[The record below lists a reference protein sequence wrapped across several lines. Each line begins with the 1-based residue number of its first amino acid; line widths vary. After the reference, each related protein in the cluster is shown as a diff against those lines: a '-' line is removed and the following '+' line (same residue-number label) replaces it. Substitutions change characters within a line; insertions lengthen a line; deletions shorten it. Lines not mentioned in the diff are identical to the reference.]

1 MFGDGGVVGGGDADG
16 GGLEVE
22 VGGEQVGDGGEGGD
36 VVGGGEGFA
45 ALDEGVDER
54 CELDEVGVSEFELAI
69 DAKVIPPEGARA
81 HDGDAKGRHAT
92 FGRRCRVEGI
102 RRRRGSG
109 CRGRRVG

>member
-1 MFGDGGVVGGGDADG
+1 LFGVGSVVGGGDADG
-16 GGLEVE
+16 GGPEVE
-22 VGGEQVGDGGEGGD
+22 VGGEQVGDGGEGRE
-36 VVGGGEGFA
+36 VVGGGEGCA
-45 ALDEGVDER
+45 ALVDPLVER
-54 CELDEVGVSEFELAI
+54 CELDEVGVSEFEFAI